1 MSSLL
6 KLTLSDGLARS
17 LLARLFVG
25 HQIRRPELALSK
37 LLVEGVVVV
46 DILSLAAEHGAV
58 ARHFPLRTERGLGL
72 RDVTAGTPLGAT
84 TLRGRGL
91 TA

>member
-1 MSSLL
+1 M
-6 KLTLSDGLARS
+6 
-17 LLARLFVG
+17 
-25 HQIRRPELALSK
+25 
-37 LLVEGVVVV
+37 EGVVVV

-84 TLRGRGL
+84 TLRGLFENGRNEDEVG
-91 TA
+91 